1 MASASLPSQSIR
13 QVRHALQAMEALS
26 RPGLD
31 TQRLCQEFGL
41 SQAVLED
48 PEQRIPYATLDA
60 LLERAVELSGEPHLG
75 LLMAGLPVVDPDDV
89 GSAVIATSPTL
100 FESLERGVR
109 YQRVWGDGERLALE
123 PTERGVRMRYTPVG
137 AWRPA
142 HRHLAEL
149 VMAQLVIGVRLLTER
164 NVVPLGIRFVH
175 PEPEDTR
182 EHRERYGCPLSFRAP
197 ANGIEFSHEDAALP
211 LVHADALVHAIFE
224 RQAQRAL
231 SALPPEQGLA
241 SRVRQYLQRS
251 LGGGDC
257 SIAAVA
263 RALRMPARTLQRKLA
278 GEGQSYAG
286 LLEGLRRE
294 RAADF
299 LQRRVS
305 IAEVSFLLGYSDPS
319 VFHRAFKR
327 WWGVSPET
335 FRQRHAADPHT
346 R

>member
-1 MASASLPSQSIR
+1 MDALKLPS
-13 QVRHALQAMEALS
+13 
-26 RPGLD
+26 LD
-31 TQRLCQEFGL
+31 TGRLCQEFGL
-41 SQAVLED
+41 SSAVLED
-48 PEQRIPYATLDA
+48 PEQRIPYATVDA
-60 LLERAVELSGEPHLG
+60 LLERAVELSGADHLG
-75 LLMAGLPVVDPDDV
+75 LLMAQLPVVDPDDV

-109 YQRVWGDGERLALE
+109 YQRVWGDGERLSLE
-123 PTERGVRMRYTPVG
+123 KTERGVRMRYTPVG
-137 AWRPA
+137 PWRPA

-149 VMAQLVIGVRLLTER
+149 VMAQLVTGACLLTER

-175 PEPEDTR
+175 AEPADTR
-182 EHRERYGCPLSFRAP
+182 MHRERYGCPLFFQAP
-197 ANGIEFSHEDAALP
+197 ANDIEFSHEDAALP

-224 RQAQRAL
+224 RQLQRAL
-231 SALPPEQGLA
+231 SALPTEEGLSA
-241 SRVRQYLQRS
+241 RVRHYLQRS

-257 SIAAVA
+257 SIAAAA
-263 RALRMPARTLQRKLA
+263 RALRLPARTLQRRLA
-278 GEGQSYAG
+278 AEGQSYAG
-286 LLEGLRRE
+286 LLEALRRE

-335 FRQRHAADPHT
+335 FRQRHAHT